1 MRPDKSL
8 PGDYKI
14 EWLYKYNSDS
24 NSKDNMEGYSDHNK
38 GWPDNRSWE
47 GTEQDR
53 TGRRRSR
60 PRDTARRKR
69 AQRGKRKEHK
79 NHGDNNEDSKGVGT
93 MDYSLDN
100 HVKSPC
106 IETLVAT
113 HRDTG
118 ILEVAKKFNAKDPF
132 SNKGRY
138 RKWLTKKVDN
148 KNTTKGTPKADKQGS
163 STREKTRPEHKNTT
177 SRIQEGVEDRTG
189 NCWLQAKA
197 TPYTL
202 QS

>member
-24 NSKDNMEGYSDHNK
+24 NSKDNMGGYSDHNK

-79 NHGDNNEDSKGVGT
+79 MSFSLNLRMARAARLGVE
-93 MDYSLDN
+93 
-100 HVKSPC
+100 KP
-106 IETLVAT
+106 
-113 HRDTG
+113 R
-118 ILEVAKKFNAKDPF
+118 
-132 SNKGRY
+132 
-138 RKWLTKKVDN
+138 
-148 KNTTKGTPKADKQGS
+148 GS
-163 STREKTRPEHKNTT
+163 SL
-177 SRIQEGVEDRTG
+177 SG
-189 NCWLQAKA
+189 
-197 TPYTL
+197 Y
-202 QS
+202 S